1 MISVTEARQIIQV
14 NEQDWGIEA
23 IDIEHASGRILRE
36 DIFAD
41 RDFPPFD
48 RVTMD
53 GIAIDVNHFNS
64 GNRIFEITAIQTAG
78 EKAKSITLKNTAI
91 EIMTGAILST
101 NASANVKYEDLL
113 ITELDGRRFAEIK
126 LEVILQW
133 QNVHKKASDRQ
144 IGDLLIEKGRKLSP
158 ADIAAIATVGKSKVE
173 VSKNPRVAIISTGDE
188 LVEVNQ
194 LPESHQIR
202 MSNSINIQAKL
213 NELRIENKRFHL
225 LDDYALLKIKIKDV
239 LEQYDVLLLSGGVSK
254 GKADFIPEVLT
265 ELGVEKLFHKVAQRP
280 GKPFWFGKTNNNK
293 CVFALPGN
301 PISTFMCFTV
311 YVLSWLNAS
320 LKDQSRHTIKGVLS
334 KDFNFKP
341 DLTYF
346 MQVDVK
352 TDEKGHLTAKP
363 CIGGGSGDLSN
374 LLESNA
380 FFELPSQTSNFKKN
394 DVFELFLFRSL

>member
-1 MISVTEARQIIQV
+1 MISVTEARQIIQA
-14 NEQDWGIEA
+14 NEQGWGIEA

-53 GIAIDVNHFNS
+53 GIAIDSNHFNS
-64 GNRIFEITAIQTAG
+64 GNRIFEITDIQTAG

-101 NASANVKYEDLL
+101 NANANVKYEDLL
-113 ITELDGRRFAEIK
+113 ITELNGKRFAEIK
-126 LEVILQW
+126 LEVIPKW

-144 IGDLLIEKGRKLSP
+144 IGDLLIKKGRKLSP
-158 ADIAAIATVGKSKVE
+158 ADIAALATVGKSKIK
-173 VSKNPRVAIISTGDE
+173 VSRNPKIAIISTGDE

-194 LPESHQIR
+194 EPESHQIR
-202 MSNSINIQAKL
+202 MSNSISIQAKL
-213 NELRIENKRFHL
+213 NELGIENKRFHL
-225 LDDYALLKIKIKDV
+225 LDDYASLKIKIKEI
-239 LEQYDVLLLSGGVSK
+239 LKRYDVLLLSGGVSK
-254 GKADFIPEVLT
+254 GKADFIPEVLS

-293 CVFALPGN
+293 CIFALPGN

-311 YVLSWLNAS
+311 YFLSWLNAS
-320 LKDQSRHTIKGVLS
+320 LKNQSRHSIKGVLS
-334 KDFNFKP
+334 EDFNFKP

-346 MQVDVK
+346 MQVDVEIG
-352 TDEKGHLTAKP
+352 DQGQLTAKP

-380 FFELPSQTSNFKKN
+380 FLELPSSNSNFKKK
-394 DVFELFLFRSL
+394 DVFELFFFRNL